1 MYIVPLV
8 FILSLF
14 TPKTDTFEQRFHFK
28 SQQPSAT
35 DFSSRKRYRVYRY
48 QSRYVYS
55 RKRSYSNAYRF
66 KRRPVG
72 VASQNIFKRYQAA
85 SSSRSCLTG
94 QTASI
99 LSALEARVG
108 RVSIVS
114 TCRKGAVIAGTRR
127 PSYHRYG
134 MAVDFS
140 TSNKATAIAFLK
152 TQPVL
157 VMTYSNMG
165 HIHFNT
171 GQKGAIYGANAY
183 GGGRRYA
190 KRNYYTASKRKWRYR
205 RR

>member
-35 DFSSRKRYRVYRY
+35 DFS
-48 QSRYVYS
+48 S